1 MVGNGMVGGGVV
13 GGGGGGGGEAYKI
26 HEVYK
31 VGGGIGGEVGGG
43 VVGGGGGGGGGGGV
57 RGCRDGN
64 GEQNA
69 YVASLR

>member
-13 GGGGGGGGEAYKI
+13 GGGGGGGEAYKI

-31 VGGGIGGEVGGG
+31 VGGGIGGEFGGG
-43 VVGGGGGGGGGGGV
+43 VVGGGGGGM